1 MKKLTDHSMK
11 SVIPILRDEEEALK
25 LSPQLYK
32 TLFITSAKLHKG
44 WAWICFHIDNVSSDR
59 NEHFVDGVNKI

>member
-25 LSPQLYK
+25 LLSQLYK

-44 WAWICFHIDNVSSDR
+44 
-59 NEHFVDGVNKI
+59 